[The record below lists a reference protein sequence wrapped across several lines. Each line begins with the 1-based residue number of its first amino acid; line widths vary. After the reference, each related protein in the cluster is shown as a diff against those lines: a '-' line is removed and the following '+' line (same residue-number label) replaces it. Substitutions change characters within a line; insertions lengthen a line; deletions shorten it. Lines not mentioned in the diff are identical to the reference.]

1 MIYMIEILLIHLF
14 LQFQPSSNA
23 ILNSSYQNVASYSQ
37 LFQLTNAG
45 TGGLE
50 ELFLMLL
57 LYFVF
62 TISGII
68 AGRINP
74 VLSALGASILMVPIS
89 LLSQAVFLASGGAI
103 GAVMPLVFIAL
114 AIITAMVSLLS
125 GFLSPYS

>member
-1 MIYMIEILLIHLF
+1 MIEILLIHLF